1 MCSAP
6 IRSWQRPPAPI
17 GLALAMALVL
27 LSSTPSRLLA
37 APPDMSSLMK
47 KMKAALEPDR
57 PSTRKIVVSV
67 TSGGTTVEW
76 TAAQARKELPD
87 GKRVL
92 TVALAPE
99 GIQGVALL
107 DWERAKPPQKQ
118 WVYLPALRR
127 VREIFPVTA
136 FEPFLDTDFTYY
148 DLGFVELDARG
159 FTFLGEETHDGVR
172 SYKVQQIPRNPWYY
186 SRIVTWVAADTFH
199 PLERDYYDPA
209 KQLWKV
215 ERFENITTIDGVPT
229 ALKIVMKDVQQG
241 GSSELRVSNVR
252 YDVDVSNEIFN
263 PDFLAK
269 AASHPLWE
277 PFRHS
282 T

>member
-1 MCSAP
+1 MRSAP
-6 IRSWQRPPAPI
+6 IRSWQHQPARM

-27 LSSTPSRLLA
+27 LGSAPSPLFA
-37 APPDMSSLMK
+37 APPDMNVLME
-47 KMKAALEPDR
+47 KMKAALEPAR
-57 PSTRKIVVSV
+57 PSTRKIIMAV
-67 TSGGTTVEW
+67 TSEGKTVEW
-76 TAAQARKELPD
+76 TAAQARKKLPD

-107 DWERAKPPQKQ
+107 DWERAKPPQEQ
-118 WVYLPALRR
+118 WIYLPALRR
-127 VREIFPVTA
+127 VRKIFPVTA
-136 FEPFLDTDFTYY
+136 FQPFLDTDFTYY
-148 DLGFVELDARG
+148 DLGFVELDDRG
-159 FTFLGEETHDGVR
+159 FTFLAEETHDGVR
-172 SYKVQQIPRNPWYY
+172 SYKVQQIPNNPWYY

-199 PLERDYYDPA
+199 PLERDYYDPG

-241 GSSELRVSNVR
+241 GSSELRVSHVR
-252 YDVDVSNEIFN
+252 YDVVVPDDIFK
-263 PDFLAK
+263 PGFLPK

-277 PFRHS
+277 PLRQ
-282 T
+282 

>member
-6 IRSWQRPPAPI
+6 ISSRQAQPARI
-17 GLALAMALVL
+17 GLALTMALVL
-27 LSSTPSRLLA
+27 LSSAPSPLFA
-37 APPDMSSLMK
+37 APPDMNMLME
-47 KMKAALEPDR
+47 KMKAALEPAR
-57 PSTRKIVVSV
+57 PSTRRIIMAV
-67 TSGGTTVEW
+67 TSEGKTVEW
-76 TAAQARKELPD
+76 TAAQARKKLPD

-92 TVALAPE
+92 TVVLAPE
-99 GIQGVALL
+99 AIQGVALL
-107 DWERAKPPQKQ
+107 DWERAKPPQKE

-127 VREIFPVTA
+127 VREILPVTA

-148 DLGFVELDARG
+148 DLGFVELDDRG
-159 FTFLGEETHDGVR
+159 FTFLAEETHDGVR
-172 SYKVQQIPRNPWYY
+172 SYKVQQIPDNPWYY

-241 GSSELRVSNVR
+241 GSSELRVSHVR
-252 YDVDVSNEIFN
+252 YDADVPDDIFK
-263 PDFLAK
+263 PGYLPK
-269 AASHPLWE
+269 AAGHPLWE
-277 PFRHS
+277 QLRQ
-282 T
+282 